1 MTAIT
6 FALVFG
12 GALFGVF
19 LSTRLP
25 KHHLAAETKDAVRV
39 AMAMVGTVSA
49 MVLGLLVGSAKTYYD
64 HQRDELTQL
73 SANVALLA
81 RLLEHYGPEASRA
94 REALRAVVGRTLA
107 DAWPQEPT
115 ENSQLLPTNPPV
127 AELYDQVNSLAP
139 KNDEQRTMQTEAVSL
154 LLSVGQLRWLILEQP
169 SETAASPLLFV
180 LVFWLTSIFVSWGM
194 YSPRNAT
201 VITTFFIAAM
211 AVSGAILM
219 IMELHSPF
227 TGLVPISSA
236 PLRLAYAA
244 MQ

>member
-25 KHHLAAETKDAVRV
+25 KNHLAAETKDAVRV

-73 SANVALLA
+73 SANVAVLT
-81 RLLEHYGPEASRA
+81 RLLQHYGPEANPA

-115 ENSQLLPTNPPV
+115 ENSQLLPTNPPI

-139 KNDEQRTMQTEAVSL
+139 KNDEQRAMQNEAASL
-154 LLSVGQLRWLILEQP
+154 LLSVGQLRWLILEQT
-169 SETAASPLLFV
+169 SQTASSPLLFV

-201 VITTFFIAAM
+201 VIITFFIAAM

-227 TGLVPISSA
+227 TGLVPVSSA
-236 PLRLAYAA
+236 PLRLAYTA